1 MITREDF
8 VSGKNTFHEYYG
20 QFVTEAIKRDVLSK
34 ISMEEL
40 LKSTDPH
47 LNDIALKRWEKI
59 PAYVN
64 YAAIRAT
71 GDVNAQTISNFICVV
86 KTAAKQLIESHHEN
100 NKK

>member
-8 VSGKNTFHEYYG
+8 VSGKNTFHEYYS
-20 QFVTEAIKRDVLSK
+20 QFVTEAIKRAVLRQ
-34 ISMEEL
+34 ITMEKL
-40 LKSTDPH
+40 LESTDPD
-47 LNDIALKRWEKI
+47 LNDIALKRWEVI
-59 PAYVN
+59 PANVN
-64 YAAIRAT
+64 YAAIRAA